1 MTASPP
7 TGQPPPGW
15 TSVCDMPIRTASARW
30 EGNLTEGSGTVST
43 GKGGY
48 QGNYSFKSRFEE
60 GEGTNPEEL
69 IGAAHAGCFSMA
81 FSKGLADAGFTPT
94 SVETTAKVH
103 LDKTDAGMTV
113 TRIDLETV
121 GDVPGID
128 ASDFQKIAEGAKEN
142 CPISRLL
149 SPGAQISLN
158 AVLS

>member
-1 MTASPP
+1 
-7 TGQPPPGW
+7 
-15 TSVCDMPIRTASARW
+15 MPIRTASARW
-30 EGNLTEGSGTVST
+30 SGNLTEGSGTIKT

-48 QGNYSFKSRFEE
+48 SGNYSFKSRFEE

-103 LDKTDAGMTV
+103 LDKNDAGFGV

-128 ASDFQKIAEGAKEN
+128 EGTFTKIAEGAKEN
-142 CPISRLL
+142 CPISKLL
-149 SPGAQISLN
+149 SPGAEIT
-158 AVLS
+158 LSAKLA

>member
-1 MTASPP
+1 
-7 TGQPPPGW
+7 
-15 TSVCDMPIRTASARW
+15 MPIRTASARW
-30 EGNLTEGSGTVST
+30 SGTLTEGAGTMKT

-81 FSKGLADAGFTPT
+81 FSNGLAGAGFTPT
-94 SVETTAKVH
+94 SVDTIAKVH
-103 LDKTDAGMTV
+103 LDKRDAGFTV
-113 TRIDLETV
+113 TRIELETT

-128 ASDFQKIAEGAKEN
+128 EGTFQKIAEDAKAN

-149 SPGAQISLN
+149 SPGAEISLT
-158 AVLS
+158 AKLA